1 MSSKLKDYFN
11 IIIIICFAS
20 IIALGG
26 SHNSMTYNGYPILFF
41 CLSASFLVHWIIF
54 IPSFLAKTEKFYDI
68 TGTLAYLITLYL
80 SSVLT
85 AHSSGDSLE
94 PRTLIIIGM
103 VSFWAVRLGIFLFI
117 RVLKVGEDRRFRE
130 AKKSFSKYL
139 VWWTMSA
146 LWVFLTTANALTL
159 IVNNKKLVNQP
170 IFYLGLLI
178 WFIGILFEIIAD
190 EQKRRFRLNEKNRG
204 KFISSGLWSISRH
217 PNYFGEII
225 LWIGIAII
233 SLPTLSGF
241 QYVTLISPLFI
252 YLLLTRISGVNLL
265 EESSDKK
272 WGDLP
277 EYEQYKKETPV
288 LVPFIK

>member
-68 TGTLAYLITLYL
+68 TGTFAYLITLYL
-80 SSVLT
+80 ASVLT
-85 AHSSGDSLE
+85 SYSSGASLE

-103 VSFWAVRLGIFLFI
+103 VSFWALRLGIFLFI

-159 IVNNKKLVNQP
+159 IINNKKLVNQP
-170 IFYLGLLI
+170 IFYLGLII
-178 WFIGILFEIIAD
+178 WFIGILFEIVAD
-190 EQKRRFRLNEKNRG
+190 EQKRRFRLNEENRG
-204 KFISSGLWSISRH
+204 KYISSGLWSISRH

-277 EYEQYKKETPV
+277 EYEQYKKETPA

>member
-11 IIIIICFAS
+11 ILIIICFAS

-41 CLSASFLVHWIIF
+41 CLSSSFLVHWIIF

-80 SSVLT
+80 ASVLT
-85 AHSSGDSLE
+85 SYSSGASLE

-103 VSFWAVRLGIFLFI
+103 VSFWALRLGIFLFI

-272 WGDLP
+272 WGDLQ
-277 EYEQYKKETPV
+277 EYEQYKRETPV

>member
-26 SHNSMTYNGYPILFF
+26 SHNSVTYNGYPILFF

-80 SSVLT
+80 ASVLT
-85 AHSSGDSLE
+85 SYSSGASLE

-103 VSFWAVRLGIFLFI
+103 VSFWALRLGIFLFI

-159 IVNNKKLVNQP
+159 IVNNKKLVNPP

-190 EQKRRFRLNEKNRG
+190 EQKRSFRLNEKNRG

-277 EYEQYKKETPV
+277 EYEQYKRETPV

>member
-54 IPSFLAKTEKFYDI
+54 IPSFLATTEKFYDI

-80 SSVLT
+80 ASVLT
-85 AHSSGDSLE
+85 SYSSGASLE

-103 VSFWAVRLGIFLFI
+103 VAFWALRLGIFLFI

-130 AKKSFSKYL
+130 AKKSFPKYL

-159 IVNNKKLVNQP
+159 IINNKKLVNQP

-277 EYEQYKKETPV
+277 EYEQYKKETPA

>member
-80 SSVLT
+80 ASVLT
-85 AHSSGDSLE
+85 SYSSGASLE

-103 VSFWAVRLGIFLFI
+103 VSFWALRLGIFLFI

-159 IVNNKKLVNQP
+159 IINNKKLVNQP

-204 KFISSGLWSISRH
+204 KYISSGLWSISRH

>member
-1 MSSKLKDYFN
+1 
-11 IIIIICFAS
+11 
-20 IIALGG
+20 
-26 SHNSMTYNGYPILFF
+26 
-41 CLSASFLVHWIIF
+41 
-54 IPSFLAKTEKFYDI
+54 
-68 TGTLAYLITLYL
+68 
-80 SSVLT
+80 
-85 AHSSGDSLE
+85 
-94 PRTLIIIGM
+94 M
-103 VSFWAVRLGIFLFI
+103 VSFWALRLGIFLFI

-159 IVNNKKLVNQP
+159 IINNKKLVNQP

-233 SLPTLSGF
+233 SLPTLYGF

-252 YLLLTRISGVNLL
+252 YFLLTRISGVNLL

-272 WGDLP
+272 WGDLQ
-277 EYEQYKKETPV
+277 EYEQYKRETPI

>member
-26 SHNSMTYNGYPILFF
+26 SHNSATYNGYPILFF

-80 SSVLT
+80 ASVLT
-85 AHSSGDSLE
+85 SYSSGASLE

-103 VSFWAVRLGIFLFI
+103 VSFWALRLGIFLFI

-288 LVPFIK
+288 LMPFIK

>member
-26 SHNSMTYNGYPILFF
+26 SHNSMSYNGYPILFF

-80 SSVLT
+80 ASVLT
-85 AHSSGDSLE
+85 SYSSGASLE

-103 VSFWAVRLGIFLFI
+103 VSFWALRLGIFLFI

-277 EYEQYKKETPV
+277 EYEQYKRETPV
-288 LVPFIK
+288 LVPFLK

>member
-68 TGTLAYLITLYL
+68 TGTFAYLITLYL
-80 SSVLT
+80 ASVLT
-85 AHSSGDSLE
+85 SYSSGASLE

-103 VSFWAVRLGIFLFI
+103 VSFWALRLGIFLFI

-159 IVNNKKLVNQP
+159 IINNKKLVNQP

-277 EYEQYKKETPV
+277 EYEQYKKETPA

>member
-1 MSSKLKDYFN
+1 MSSNLKDYFN

-80 SSVLT
+80 ASVLT
-85 AHSSGDSLE
+85 SYSSGASLE

-103 VSFWAVRLGIFLFI
+103 VSFWALRLGIFLFI

-277 EYEQYKKETPV
+277 EYEQYKKETPA

>member
-80 SSVLT
+80 ASVLT
-85 AHSSGDSLE
+85 SYSSGASLE

-103 VSFWAVRLGIFLFI
+103 VSFWALRLGIFLFI

-277 EYEQYKKETPV
+277 EYEQYKRETPV
-288 LVPFIK
+288 LVPFLK

>member
-80 SSVLT
+80 ASVLT
-85 AHSSGDSLE
+85 SYSSGASLE

-103 VSFWAVRLGIFLFI
+103 VSFWALRLGIFLFI

-272 WGDLP
+272 WGDLQ
-277 EYEQYKKETPV
+277 EYEQYKRETPI

>member
-80 SSVLT
+80 ASVLT
-85 AHSSGDSLE
+85 SYSSGASLE

-103 VSFWAVRLGIFLFI
+103 VSFWALRLGIFLFI

-159 IVNNKKLVNQP
+159 IINNKKLVNQP

>member
-26 SHNSMTYNGYPILFF
+26 SHNSMSYNGYPILFF

-80 SSVLT
+80 ASVLT
-85 AHSSGDSLE
+85 SYSSGASLE

-103 VSFWAVRLGIFLFI
+103 VSFWALRLGIFLFI

-159 IVNNKKLVNQP
+159 IINNKKLVNQP

-277 EYEQYKKETPV
+277 EYEQYKKETPA